1 MCLLFGGFTVA
12 LYIMF
17 YNYWKSSM
25 YSFTYPEKPKDIV
38 LLLTKI
44 WGISVAGYCIAEQ
57 PETKCTGKYVNVFL
71 HYTKSLNI

>member
-1 MCLLFGGFTVA
+1 
-12 LYIMF
+12 
-17 YNYWKSSM
+17 M

-71 HYTKSLNI
+71 HYTKYLNNSYMYSYVHHGFDYSV